1 MAAVSDPSTDP
12 VRAQRARM
20 AGLAS
25 YGQRIGYLLFGAAV
39 TVFVLG
45 FIVGFT
51 SALVAV
57 VVACL
62 VVGSV
67 ILAPAI
73 VVGYAAKAAEREDRD
88 RGL

>member
-1 MAAVSDPSTDP
+1 MSDPSADP

-20 AGLAS
+20 ASLAS
-25 YGQRIGYLLFGAAV
+25 YGQRIGYLLFGVAV

-51 SALVAV
+51 SALVTV
-57 VVACL
+57 IVASL

-73 VVGYAAKAAEREDRD
+73 VVGYAARAAEREDRE